1 MKIFYRYLPENFRR
15 IFVATLLSGDDNPQL
30 MKKLIQW
37 HQEFRERETIRLC
50 LKHFRQHNYLE
61 AFESLQKKTKI
72 QLEDPMLTEL
82 HSVLVNDGNYDQT
95 ECLIKKCL
103 DDGVFSGR
111 HLF

>member
-1 MKIFYRYLPENFRR
+1 
-15 IFVATLLSGDDNPQL
+15 

-95 ECLIKKCL
+95 ECLIKKYL